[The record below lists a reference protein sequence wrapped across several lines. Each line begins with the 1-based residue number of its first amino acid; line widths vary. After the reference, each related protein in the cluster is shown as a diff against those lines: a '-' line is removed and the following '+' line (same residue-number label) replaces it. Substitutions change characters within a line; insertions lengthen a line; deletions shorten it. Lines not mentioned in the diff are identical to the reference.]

1 MKIQFL
7 GHSAFLI
14 TSDSG
19 IRIMTDPY
27 AVGGPLTYAPIDETA
42 DVVLVSHGHGD
53 HNNVSAVKGNPTVI
67 KSAGVTEVK
76 GISFK
81 GVATFH
87 DLAQGKERG
96 KNIVFC
102 FTVDGVKVC
111 HVGDLGH
118 QLDAEQAAQVGI
130 PDVLMVLVGGNY
142 AIGPEEA
149 TKLVQQLNP
158 GITIPMHYKNTS
170 CGYPIAPVEDF
181 LKGKKN
187 VKRATGSELTL
198 DARKLP
204 KGEVI
209 VLQPSKG

>member
-19 IRIMTDPY
+19 VRIMTDPY
-27 AVGGPLTYAPIDETA
+27 VVGGPLTYTPIDEVA

-53 HNNVSAVKGNPTVI
+53 HSNVSAVKGNPSVI
-67 KSAGVTEVK
+67 KSPGVTEVK
-76 GISFK
+76 GIAFK
-81 GVATFH
+81 GIATFH
-87 DLAQGKERG
+87 DQAQGKERG
-96 KNIVFC
+96 SNVVFC
-102 FTVDGVKVC
+102 FTVDGVKLC

-118 QLDAEQAAQVGI
+118 QLDAGQAAQVGN

-142 AIGPEEA
+142 AMGPEEA

-158 GITIPMHYKNTS
+158 GITIPMHYKNAS

-181 LKGKKN
+181 LKDKKN
-187 VKRATGSELTL
+187 VRRAAGSELNL
-198 DARKLP
+198 DAGKLP
-204 KGEVI
+204 KGEIV

>member
-1 MKIQFL
+1 
-7 GHSAFLI
+7 
-14 TSDSG
+14 
-19 IRIMTDPY
+19 MTDPY
-27 AVGGPLTYAPIDETA
+27 VVGGPLTYAPIDEVA

-53 HNNVSAVKGNPTVI
+53 HNNVSAVKGNPAVI
-67 KSAGVTEVK
+67 KSPGVTEAR

-81 GVATFH
+81 GIATFH
-87 DLAQGKERG
+87 DKAQGKERG
-96 KNIVFC
+96 SNVVFC
-102 FTVDGVKVC
+102 FAVDGVKIC

-118 QLDAEQAAQVGI
+118 QLDAEQAAQVGA

-149 TKLVQQLNP
+149 TRLVQQLKP
-158 GITIPMHYKNTS
+158 KVTIPMHYKNTS

-181 LKGKKN
+181 LKGKTN
-187 VKRATGSELTL
+187 VRRATGSELTL

-204 KGEVI
+204 KEEII